1 MFIPDFIAFHPAWF
15 SGDCYL
21 VKITPNV
28 STVKSKVLQTH
39 FSLVTPAGWATAR
52 PGPSLE
58 PLRGEGTALN
68 FKELPVESQP
78 LWLAAQTL
86 WSDPK
91 WLSLFNHRTSLSRN
105 GLKQEEN
112 TMFVKDSSFA
122 ASGMKTQTDKCT
134 RNSQTPEKHMLE
146 EQILVKNNEAKNS
159 PLYKQGCHSYEVRA

>member
-1 MFIPDFIAFHPAWF
+1 MIIPDFIAFHPAWF

-39 FSLVTPAGWATAR
+39 FSLVTPAGWATAC

-112 TMFVKDSSFA
+112 SMFVKDSSFA
-122 ASGMKTQTDKCT
+122 ASGTKTQTDKCT
-134 RNSQTPEKHMLE
+134 RNSQTPEKHTLE
-146 EQILVKNNEAKNS
+146 EQILVKDNEANS